1 MLDEKLLNKNYYLN
15 AMSKFLLNS
24 YGVSE
29 RYDVYLKILYN
40 IDTIAED
47 IFSRFDIYNVA
58 NWSEPDYFIRNGIDK
73 TSKSDTWLDIIA
85 SIYNINRIMQI
96 SYTDPTT
103 EPDPTDITETI
114 TLNNW
119 ELYIYIKVMV
129 SKLNFNGTAKEIVD
143 LYGTGEIGSSD
154 LDIKYL
160 GINYIW
166 QNAGSTSPLSC
177 QVIFYN
183 TDLIND
189 FKNRTGN
196 ENICKLFLSGNLLI
210 ESLGITYDKFLSS
223 KLEGALFDTAE
234 FYDPLQQTI
243 YIFY

>member
-40 IDTIAED
+40 LDEIAED
-47 IFSRFDIYNVA
+47 IFSRFDIYNSA
-58 NWSEPDYFIRNGIDK
+58 DWEEKDYFIRNNIDRTATEDK
-73 TSKSDTWLDIIA
+73 WLDIIA
-85 SIYNINRIMQI
+85 SIYNINRTMQI

-103 EPDPTDITETI
+103 SPDPTDVTETI

-143 LYGTGEIGSSD
+143 LYGTGGVGSDD
-154 LDIKYL
+154 LSITYL

-166 QNAGSTSPLSC
+166 QNSNSTYPLSC

-183 TDLIND
+183 NELINA
-189 FKNRTGN
+189 FKNHTTN
-196 ENICKLFLSGNLLI
+196 QNICKLFLSGNLLI
-210 ESLGITYDKFLSS
+210 ESLGITYEKFLSS
-223 KLEGALFDTAE
+223 KLASARFDIAE
-234 FYDPLQQTI
+234 FYDSSQQTI
-243 YIFY
+243 YTFC